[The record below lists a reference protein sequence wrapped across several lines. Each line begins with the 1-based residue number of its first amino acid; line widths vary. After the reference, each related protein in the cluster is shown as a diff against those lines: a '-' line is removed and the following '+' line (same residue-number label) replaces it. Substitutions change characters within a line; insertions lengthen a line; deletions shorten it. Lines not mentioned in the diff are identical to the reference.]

1 MQNLNLF
8 QIERTQ
14 QRGPHRSQM
23 LLGLGILLLLCLVH
37 AGWQAWQLH
46 QGAQLLLDKQTQA
59 QQEEAQ
65 LEALRGN
72 FVEPQLDE
80 RLPEELTARERDN
93 RELQRLIAYL
103 QLLGSQRSAGFVAP
117 LTALTEQHPQ
127 TGLWLSGI
135 SLSEGGRQIRL
146 QGSSQDQELLPQ
158 YLQRLGQSTVF
169 SGREFARFDVQRDDD
184 DQLLHFDLSSQLK
197 DQEAGNE

>member
-8 QIERTQ
+8 QVERTQ
-14 QRGPHRSQM
+14 QSGPQRAQM
-23 LLGLGILLLLCLVH
+23 LLGLGIVLLLCLAH
-37 AGWQAWQLH
+37 ASWQAWQLH
-46 QGAQLLLDKQTQA
+46 QGAQRLVQVQA
-59 QQEEAQ
+59 QAQEE
-65 LEALRGN
+65 EAELATARGS
-72 FVEPQLDE
+72 FVEPKLDE

-127 TGLWLSGI
+127 SGLWLSGI
-135 SLSEGGRQIRL
+135 SLREGGRQIRL
-146 QGSSQDQELLPQ
+146 QGRSQDQELLPQ
-158 YLQRLGQSTVF
+158 YLQRLGQSAVF
-169 SGREFARFDVQRDDD
+169 SGREFARFDVQRGD

-197 DQEAGNE
+197 DKEAGNE

>member
-8 QIERTQ
+8 QVERTQ
-14 QRGPHRSQM
+14 QSGPQRAQM
-23 LLGLGILLLLCLVH
+23 LLGLGVVLLLCLAH
-37 AGWQAWQLH
+37 ASWQAWQLH
-46 QGAQLLLDKQTQA
+46 QGAQRLAQVQA
-59 QQEEAQ
+59 QAQEE
-65 LEALRGN
+65 EAALATARGS
-72 FVEPQLDE
+72 FVEPKLDE

-127 TGLWLSGI
+127 SGLWLSGI
-135 SLSEGGRQIRL
+135 SLREGGRQIRL
-146 QGSSQDQELLPQ
+146 QGRSQDQELLPQ
-158 YLQRLGQSTVF
+158 YLQRLGQSAVF
-169 SGREFARFDVQRDDD
+169 SGREFARFDVQRGD

-197 DQEAGNE
+197 DKEAGNE

>member
-14 QRGPHRSQM
+14 QSEPNRTQM
-23 LLGLGILLLLCLVH
+23 LLGLGALLLLCLAH

-46 QGAQLLLDKQTQA
+46 QGAQRLVDKQAQA

-65 LEALRGN
+65 LQAASGN
-72 FVEPQLDE
+72 FVEPQLDA
-80 RLPEELTARERDN
+80 RLPEELSARERDN

-127 TGLWLSGI
+127 SGLWLSGI
-135 SLSEGGRQIRL
+135 SLREGGRHMRL
-146 QGSSQDQELLPQ
+146 QGRSQDQELLPQ
-158 YLQRLGQSTVF
+158 YLQRLGQSAVF
-169 SGREFARFDVQRDDD
+169 SGREFARFDVLRGEDL
-184 DQLLHFDLSSQLK
+184 LLHFDLSSQLK